1 MPSKIQGVLCA
12 NNAEAIQRLNT
23 TVEQLSEQLHEV
35 HLNPL
40 FTELIR
46 QLQELRA
53 KLASRDAEVERLVER
68 MSSLERKV
76 AGLEGRPEN
85 PPVISRYPGIDPI
98 PGETTGWMTREAIRR
113 QR

>member
-35 HLNPL
+35 HLNPM
-40 FTELIR
+40 FQEYTR

-53 KLASRDAEVERLVER
+53 KLASRDAEVERLVTR
-68 MSSLERKV
+68 VTSLKRQA
-76 AGLEGRPEN
+76 AGLDG
-85 PPVISRYPGIDPI
+85 SR
-98 PGETTGWMTREAIRR
+98 
-113 QR
+113 